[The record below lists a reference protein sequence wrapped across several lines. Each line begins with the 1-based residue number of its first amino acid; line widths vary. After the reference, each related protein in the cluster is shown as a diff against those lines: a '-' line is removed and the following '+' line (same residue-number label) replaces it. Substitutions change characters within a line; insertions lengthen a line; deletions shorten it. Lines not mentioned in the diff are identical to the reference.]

1 MFKARLFVTVILGV
15 IMGRPCLVADAAA
28 APPRW
33 NILFVFAD
41 DWGRYASCY
50 RGLDGRPGLNDVV
63 ATPAID
69 RLAREGVVFRNAFV
83 SSPSCAPCRSSLLSG
98 RPFFACGRGAILL
111 NAVWDESIPTF
122 PLLLEGAGY
131 RIGKSY

>member
-1 MFKARLFVTVILGV
+1 MMPFNHRSPGSIRSLVLRLLEGPPVVCQTLVVAVTANVL
-15 IMGRPCLVADAAA
+15 AAAA

-50 RGLDGRPGLNDVV
+50 RGLDGRRGLNDVV

-69 RLAREGVVFRNAFV
+69 RLAREGVVFRHAFV
-83 SSPSCAPCRSSLLSG
+83 SSPSCTPCRSSLSRVG
-98 RPFFACGRGAILL
+98 RSSPAAAARSC
-111 NAVWDESIPTF
+111 
-122 PLLLEGAGY
+122 
-131 RIGKSY
+131 